1 MSKRRITLFIVF
13 VLLLALVA
21 MPVAAQSFPD
31 PGTGSTY
38 TELANK
44 TEEAATAQITY
55 YDTSGVMH
63 QGPQRNIP
71 ANGSIAID
79 PDSVQLP
86 QNFVGAGVVSSN
98 QPLASVVATK
108 WTGGPGDGYQM
119 AYYSGV
125 SAGSSRICFPSLF
138 KNAPNIVAS
147 FAVQNT
153 GTAPAEIKIT
163 YYKRDGTPGG
173 QSTDTIP
180 AGAQHTYDLRTP
192 GGAVP
197 NFPNGWGGSA
207 IVEVTNGQTVA
218 GVGVINQV
226 GRSATYNA
234 PNCDGLSGPTTLVV
248 PSHYRHVSASG
259 QWSLLSALNVQNLEG
274 TDAHVTLEYVPR
286 DASINPSKT
295 VNITIPPYSSAA
307 LNMRS
312 GYQGDSTFFDD
323 LGNNW
328 GGSVKITSDKAI
340 VANVN
345 TQWFRGTGPE
355 AGYYAAA
362 NTQEGA
368 GKFLAPYVRRVKD
381 GSTWKEYSAVIVQ
394 NLTNDSANVTIKFY
408 DRSGAEK
415 LTLTDTLGPGGSVGY
430 NTRTGGSRN
439 ANDFVPLGDNF
450 EGHAVVTSNQA
461 IAVVL
466 NGVSWAPNS
475 GSATTNGIPAQ

>member
-1 MSKRRITLFIVF
+1 MTKKRFTVLMVF
-13 VLLLALVA
+13 VLVMAFVA
-21 MPVAAQSFPD
+21 MPVFASFPD

-44 TEEAATAQITY
+44 TTETATAQITY
-55 YDTSGVMH
+55 YDTNGGVH
-63 QGPQRNIP
+63 QGPQRSIP
-71 ANGSIAID
+71 GNGSISID

-138 KNAPNIVAS
+138 KNDPAIVAS

-153 GTAPAEIKIT
+153 GTAPADIKIT
-163 YYKRDGTPGG
+163 YVKRDGTKEGMY
-173 QSTDTIP
+173 TDTIP

-192 GGAVP
+192 SAQVP

-234 PNCDGLSGPTTLVV
+234 PDCAGASGPTKLVV
-248 PSHYRHVSASG
+248 PSHYRHVANDH
-259 QWSLLSALNVQNLEG
+259 WSLLSALNVQNLED
-274 TDAHVTLEYVPR
+274 TDAHVELKYIPR
-286 DASINPSKT
+286 DASANSKI
-295 VNITIPPYSSAA
+295 VNITIPPAASAA

-312 GYQGDSTFFDD
+312 GYNGDRTFFDD
-323 LGNNW
+323 LGGNW
-328 GGSVKITSDKAI
+328 GGSVVITSDKAV

-362 NTQEGA
+362 NTKQG
-368 GKFLAPYVRRVKD
+368 GNKFYVPYIRRVVN
-381 GSTWKEYSAVIVQ
+381 GTTWKEYSAVVVQ
-394 NLTNDSANVTIKFY
+394 NLTDANANVTIRFY
-408 DRSGAEK
+408 DRNGTEK
-415 LTLTDTLGPGGSVGY
+415 LTLTDTLIPGGAVGY
-430 NTRTGGSRN
+430 NTRNGGSHD
-439 ANDFVPLGDNF
+439 AADFLPLGDNF
-450 EGHAVVTSNQA
+450 EGHALVTSNQA

-466 NGVSWAPNS
+466 NGVSWAPNAA
-475 GSATTNGIPAQ
+475 SATTNGVPAQ

>member
-55 YDTSGVMH
+55 YDTSGGMH

-163 YYKRDGTPGG
+163 YFKRDGSNGG
-173 QSTDTIP
+173 QYTDTIP
-180 AGAQHTYDLRTP
+180 TGAQHTYDLRNP

-234 PNCDGLSGPTTLVV
+234 PNCAGLSGATTLVV

-259 QWSLLSALNVQNLEG
+259 KWSLLSALNVQNLEG
-274 TDAHVTLEYVPR
+274 SDAHVTLNYVPR
-286 DASINPSKT
+286 NPSDPSKT
-295 VNITIPPYSSAA
+295 VDITIPAYSSAA

-312 GYQGDSTFFDD
+312 GYNGDRTFFND

-362 NTQEGA
+362 NTSEGA
-368 GKFLAPYVRRVKD
+368 TKVTVPYIRRVKD
-381 GSTWKEYSAVIVQ
+381 GSNWKEYSAVIVQ
-394 NLTNDSANVTIKFY
+394 NLTDSSANVTIKFY
-408 DRSGAEK
+408 DRNGVEK
-415 LTLTDTLGPGGSVGY
+415 LSLSDTLDAGGSIGY
-430 NTRTGGSRN
+430 NTRNGGSHS
-439 ANDFVPLGDNF
+439 ASDFMPLGDNF
-450 EGHAVVTSNQA
+450 EGHAVVTSNQD

-475 GSATTNGIPAQ
+475 GSATTNGVPVQ